1 MSLFIRTLCLIL
13 FCFPVVGFAQQEPL
27 GRLTFKPGL
36 GDTHPTTQKEMG
48 TLTPQDSAAFR
59 LAA

>member
-1 MSLFIRTLCLIL
+1 MRSLTLSVCLIL

-27 GRLTFKPGL
+27 EVLIFKPEL
-36 GDTHPTTQKEMG
+36 SDTHPTTQKEIG
-48 TLTPQDSAAFR
+48 TFTPQDLPSLR